1 MTRRRREMPGSV
13 YELMTTGGVEARAE
27 AAAYEARMSE
37 YRFWLEILDGW
48 RMDCTADANAGDEA
62 AGRAARW
69 LGHETARIKRILGER
84 RPRDLDKVRAQ
95 TKERVRRHRERRRY
109 MSAAERKTEGDYR
122 EERARE
128 KRLAVVMKALGKVYT
143 RPQAG
148 LDVAAAAVKLLGEK
162 GREVTPEVVAE
173 VLGGP
178 MSVGV
183 AADALE
189 ALKLMGH
196 YPAITVK

>member
-1 MTRRRREMPGSV
+1 MPV
-13 YELMTTGGVEARAE
+13 D
-27 AAAYEARMSE
+27 
-37 YRFWLEILDGW
+37 EIG
-48 RMDCTADANAGDEA
+48 
-62 AGRAARW
+62 
-69 LGHETARIKRILGER
+69 
-84 RPRDLDKVRAQ
+84 
-95 TKERVRRHRERRRY
+95 
-109 MSAAERKTEGDYR
+109 AEREAERDYR

-128 KRLAVVMKALGKVYT
+128 KRLAVLMKALGKVYT

-148 LDVAAAAVKLLGEK
+148 LGVAAAAVKLLSEK
-162 GREVTPEVVAE
+162 GREVTPEAVAE
-173 VLGGP
+173 VLDGP

>member
-48 RMDCTADANAGDEA
+48 RMDYTAAAGDEA

-69 LGHETARIKRILGER
+69 LVHEIARIKRILGER
-84 RPRDLDKVRAQ
+84 QPRDLDKVRAQ

>member
-1 MTRRRREMPGSV
+1 
-13 YELMTTGGVEARAE
+13 MTTGGVDARAE

-37 YRFWLEILDGW
+37 YRFWLEILNGW
-48 RMDCTADANAGDEA
+48 RMDYTAAAGDEA

-69 LGHETARIKRILGER
+69 LVHEIARIKRILGER
-84 RPRDLDKVRAQ
+84 QPRDLDKVRAQ
-95 TKERVRRHRERRRY
+95 TKQRVRRHRERRRY
-109 MSAAERKTEGDYR
+109 KSADEIAAERKAERDYR

-128 KRLAVVMKALGKVYT
+128 KRLAVLMKALGKVYAH
-143 RPQAG
+143 PQAG
-148 LDVAAAAVKLLGEK
+148 LGVAAAAVKLLSEK
-162 GREVTPEVVAE
+162 GREVTPEAVAD
-173 VLGGP
+173 VLDGP

-196 YPAITVK
+196 YDRIVAEAKA